1 MSEVRAEFPVGGGV
15 SVSIYF
21 PGHLAPGEWDT
32 MLRVLEAMKP
42 AIVAEEKLG
51 EARPKRMLPDNPPDA
66 MCECGDE
73 ASKHQRRSEWCLK
86 CGNCSRFKLADG
98 ASLKVV
104 ERQRSEDGG
113 TANWVTTDLR
123 GQNHPCTCGHWR
135 TSHEDS
141 RGPCD
146 SCDGCL
152 RYKAVKSD
160 A

>member
-15 SVSIYF
+15 SVTIYF

-32 MLRVLEAMKP
+32 MLRILEAMKP
-42 AIVAEEKLG
+42 AIVEKDSDTPPSIPRSATRRLEGLDKLG
-51 EARPKRMLPDNPPDA
+51 AVTS
-66 MCECGDE
+66 GGS
-73 ASKHQRRSEWCLK
+73 AS
-86 CGNCSRFKLADG
+86 
-98 ASLKVV
+98 
-104 ERQRSEDGG
+104 
-113 TANWVTTDLR
+113 VTTDLR

-152 RYKAVKSD
+152 RYKMVKSD